1 MGEGGTRY
9 KGGVALPSVHS
20 SKKKLLS
27 KKFSQYIKYLYFF
40 YFYIITY
47 TYR

>member
-20 SKKKLLS
+20 SQKNYYQKNL
-27 KKFSQYIKYLYFF
+27 SQYIKYLYFF